1 MDGNTRNNSWNRFL
15 EENVTRASVKIKQED
30 EEHMLDMPSDKIKQE
45 DEEYM
50 LDMPSVSEQSA
61 LPSVPEQPAQL
72 PVTLFVIGFECA
84 MCHEKVM
91 EIRSFPC
98 EHSVCVSCAPTQCS
112 VACRK
117 SFLDIIKDNPDLY
130 DKVSAGYQLSGGE
143 LLRMVVSKNCPK
155 KKRRSSLD

>member
-98 EHSVCVSCAPTQCS
+98 EHSVCFQLDTNCL
-112 VACRK
+112 VANYCGWWYQKIVLRK
-117 SFLDIIKDNPDLY
+117 NAVLHWIKELSIYSNKRKQKKSLY
-130 DKVSAGYQLSGGE
+130 
-143 LLRMVVSKNCPK
+143 
-155 KKRRSSLD
+155 